1 MFKQLILFLNFLTIS
16 FSSEIILNQNEIDYL
31 KNKQVITMCV
41 DPDWEPFE
49 KINRKGIHEGISAD
63 IIKLISNKLNIKI
76 ELINTLNWDESIA
89 FSKQRKCD
97 ILSFLNETTKRKEW
111 LTFTETIFEDS
122 NVLIGRKEK
131 VFIEDISKVKL
142 SIALPRETAISER
155 FEKDFPN
162 LTIIPVGSEDEA
174 FKLVEE
180 QKADLTLR
188 SMIIAAYAIKK
199 NGLFNLKI
207 VGIPSG
213 YENNLKIGVRN
224 DEPILRDILNHAIK
238 TITQKDIDNIVNK
251 YVTIVVEKNTTFAV
265 TFWILAIL
273 ILIVFVILL
282 WNYMLNEKVK
292 QEIKKN
298 EEQQLILIEQ
308 NKKAELGNL
317 IGNISHQW
325 RDSLAKIGYI
335 NLNLMIRVSQK
346 KDLPIDLIK
355 YSTSEI
361 EKSLDFMS
369 ETMQNFLDYYKPS
382 TKITTFEAYDS
393 IKNALNIIDAKIKNS
408 NVSIEF
414 LGDFSTKITGIKNEW
429 MQIWIN
435 LIINSINIALARK
448 IDNPKITIHI
458 DNEFILFQDNCGKIE
473 TNLLKEINKKQYTGL
488 GIKMA
493 REISKKNNKKMIIY
507 NGKEGA
513 VFKFIELKTNFS

>member
-1 MFKQLILFLNFLTIS
+1 
-16 FSSEIILNQNEIDYL
+16 
-31 KNKQVITMCV
+31 
-41 DPDWEPFE
+41 
-49 KINRKGIHEGISAD
+49 
-63 IIKLISNKLNIKI
+63 
-76 ELINTLNWDESIA
+76 
-89 FSKQRKCD
+89 
-97 ILSFLNETTKRKEW
+97 
-111 LTFTETIFEDS
+111 
-122 NVLIGRKEK
+122 
-131 VFIEDISKVKL
+131 
-142 SIALPRETAISER
+142 
-155 FEKDFPN
+155 
-162 LTIIPVGSEDEA
+162 
-174 FKLVEE
+174 
-180 QKADLTLR
+180 
-188 SMIIAAYAIKK
+188 
-199 NGLFNLKI
+199 
-207 VGIPSG
+207 
-213 YENNLKIGVRN
+213 VRN
-224 DEPILRDILNHAIK
+224 DEPILRDILNHTIK